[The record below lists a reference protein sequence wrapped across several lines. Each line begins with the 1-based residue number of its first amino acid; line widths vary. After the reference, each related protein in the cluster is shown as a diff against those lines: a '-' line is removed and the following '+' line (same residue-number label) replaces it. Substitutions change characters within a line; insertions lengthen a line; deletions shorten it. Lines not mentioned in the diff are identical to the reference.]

1 MVRENNFYYLFVA
14 LLLLVFVTPIV
25 TDLELFPPAVVRT
38 LGFTTV
44 LAIGV
49 WSLKGCRRTF
59 SIGMFLAVTGIVVSI
74 AASTVDSAAY
84 GVASMS
90 VFIAFL
96 AVSIVEALRK
106 VALSREVSPNR
117 LVGAVCVYL
126 MLGSLWAV
134 AYSMLYLLSP
144 ESFRLPEGTSDAFS
158 MAHWNYY
165 SFVTLTTLGYGEIV
179 PVSATARTLA
189 FAEAVFGQ
197 LYIAILVAGLVSA
210 YISARQNH
218 DRR

>member
-1 MVRENNFYYLFVA
+1 MVREDNFYYLFFA
-14 LLLLVFVTPIV
+14 LLLLLFVTPVI
-25 TDLELFPPAVVRT
+25 TDLGLFPPAVVQT
-38 LGFTTV
+38 LGFSMV

-49 WSLKGCRRTF
+49 WSLKGCRRMF
-59 SIGMFLAVTGIVVSI
+59 SIGMFLAVTGIIVSI
-74 AASTVDSAAY
+74 AASAVDSAAY

-106 VALSREVSPNR
+106 VALSREVSSNR

-144 ESFRLPEGTSDAFS
+144 ESFRLPEATSDAFS

-197 LYIAILVAGLVSA
+197 LYIAILVAGLVGA
-210 YISARQNH
+210 YISARQSS
-218 DRR
+218 DQA

>member
-1 MVRENNFYYLFVA
+1 MVREDNFNYLFFA
-14 LLLLVFVTPIV
+14 LLLLLFATPII
-25 TDLELFPPAVVRT
+25 TDLKLFPPTVVRT

-49 WSLKGCRRTF
+49 WSLRGCRRTF
-59 SIGMFLAVTGIVVSI
+59 SIGMFLAVTGIIVSI
-74 AASTVDSAAY
+74 AASAIDSAVY
-84 GVASMS
+84 GVASMA

-96 AVSIVEALRK
+96 GISVVEALRK
-106 VALSREVSPNR
+106 VVLSREVSANR

-134 AYSMLYLLSP
+134 AYSMLYVLSP
-144 ESFRLPEGTSDAFS
+144 ESFRLPEGTGEAFS

-189 FAEAVFGQ
+189 FAEAIFGQ
-197 LYIAILVAGLVSA
+197 LYIATLVAGLVSA
-210 YISARQNH
+210 YISARQNNEQ
-218 DRR
+218 R